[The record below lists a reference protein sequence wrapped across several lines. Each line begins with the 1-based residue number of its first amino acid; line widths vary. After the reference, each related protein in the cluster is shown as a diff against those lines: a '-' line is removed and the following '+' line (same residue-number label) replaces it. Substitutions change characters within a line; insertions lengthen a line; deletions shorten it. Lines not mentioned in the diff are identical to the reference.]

1 MAKCLKFH
9 QVLPA
14 GALCYDLMYGRQ
26 TPFMQWARE
35 NSALEVTDGL
45 GMLVEQAASAF
56 AFWHGMTPETK
67 EVIKSLRET
76 TD

>member
-1 MAKCLKFH
+1 MPEIPPG
-9 QVLPA
+9 VVS
-14 GALCYDLMYGRQ
+14 GSLCYDLMYGKQ
-26 TPFMQWARE
+26 TPFMQWAIE

-56 AFWHGMTPETK
+56 SFWHGMTPDTIG
-67 EVIKSLRET
+67 VFKSLRET